1 MHTFEEVTPGETR
14 EFGSYEMTR
23 EEIIEFAAK
32 YDPQSFHLGE
42 DHHAPFET
50 VIASGWHT
58 AAATMRM
65 LVEEYLQ
72 DARTLGSPGLNGLQ
86 WRTPVKPGDVL
97 SVRLTFGET
106 EVWDEARGLV
116 TQEIETLNQ
125 DGETVMWMDAQVL
138 YEREGSAEERSE

>member
-14 EFGSYEMTR
+14 EFGSYKVTR
-23 EEIIEFAAK
+23 AEIVEFGSK
-32 YDPQSFHLGE
+32 YDPQSFHLGD

-58 AAATMRM
+58 AAMTMRM
-65 LVEEYLQ
+65 LVDEYLGE
-72 DARTLGSPGLNGLQ
+72 AKTLSSPGLNGLQ
-86 WRTPVKPGDVL
+86 WRTPVQPGDTL

-106 EVWDEARGLV
+106 ETWDESRGMV

-125 DGETVMWMDAQVL
+125 DGETVMWMEARVL
-138 YEREGSAEERSE
+138 YARGEGE